1 MAKISEIKVNLGNR
15 SYPIYIGNDLFSS
28 FEKLIEGFSDYSKLI
43 IVTDNEVKKSI
54 NKKILLLKKR
64 CNKSVS
70 IICLPAG
77 ENSKSFKYFEFL
89 CEKILEKKID
99 RKTLLVCIGGGVI
112 GDLVGL
118 TASVLLRGINEF

>member
-28 FEKLIEGFSDYSKLI
+28 FENLIEGFSGYSKLI

-77 ENSKSFKYFEFL
+77 ENSKSFKYFVFL
-89 CEKILEKKID
+89 CLHMM
-99 RKTLLVCIGGGVI
+99 
-112 GDLVGL
+112 
-118 TASVLLRGINEF
+118 